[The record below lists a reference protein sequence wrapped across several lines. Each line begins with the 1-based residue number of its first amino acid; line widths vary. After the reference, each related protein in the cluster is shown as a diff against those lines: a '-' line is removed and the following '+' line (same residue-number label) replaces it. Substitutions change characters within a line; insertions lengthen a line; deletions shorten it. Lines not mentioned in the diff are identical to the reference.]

1 MKKFILLH
9 FFVLIQFTG
18 FGQSIPFTIKMDRL
32 GLFYPDSGERIFI
45 NPGDSVILISF
56 ANIPPVKKNVSNI
69 DGIELNLGY
78 SMNDKS
84 NTWKV
89 IYKGAKG
96 SISEAYLIN
105 NKEYREKFV
114 PEIKPETE
122 KEKHTRM
129 IKNYGVV
136 FADDILNKTIRLGQ
150 SEWVLKEILGK
161 PDDINRTVGSFGTHE
176 QWVYNKNGSKM
187 KLYYFENHVLTG
199 WQD

>member
-1 MKKFILLH
+1 MKKFILLL
-9 FFVLIQFTG
+9 FFVIIQIAG
-18 FGQSIPFTIKMDRL
+18 FGQSLPFTIKMDRL

-56 ANIPPVKKNVSNI
+56 DNIPIVKKNA
-69 DGIELNLGY
+69 LGLTTET
-78 SMNDKS
+78 SINDKS

-105 NKEYREKFV
+105 NKEYRKKFI

-122 KEKHTRM
+122 KEKHARM
-129 IKNYGVV
+129 IKNYGIV

-150 SEWVLKEILGK
+150 NEFVVKEILGK
-161 PDDINRTVGSFGTHE
+161 PDEINRSVGNFGTHE
-176 QWVYNKNGSKM
+176 QWVYNKKGSKM
-187 KLYYFENHVLTG
+187 KLYYLENI
-199 WQD
+199 

>member
-1 MKKFILLH
+1 
-9 FFVLIQFTG
+9 
-18 FGQSIPFTIKMDRL
+18 
-32 GLFYPDSGERIFI
+32 
-45 NPGDSVILISF
+45 
-56 ANIPPVKKNVSNI
+56 
-69 DGIELNLGY
+69 
-78 SMNDKS
+78 MNDKS

-89 IYKGAKG
+89 IYKGVKG

>member
-1 MKKFILLH
+1 MKKFILLL
-9 FFVLIQFTG
+9 FFVIIQFAG

-32 GLFYPDSGERIFI
+32 GLFYPDSGERIFV

-56 ANIPPVKKNVSNI
+56 AYISPLN
-69 DGIELNLGY
+69 ELGAPNTNN
-78 SMNDKS
+78 S
-84 NTWKV
+84 TWKV
-89 IYKGAKG
+89 IYKGVKG
-96 SISEAYLIN
+96 SISEAYIIN

-122 KEKHTRM
+122 KEKHARM
-129 IKNYGVV
+129 IKNYGIV
-136 FADDILNKTIRLGQ
+136 FADDILKKTIRLGQ

>member
-1 MKKFILLH
+1 MKKFILLL
-9 FFVLIQFTG
+9 FFVIIQIAG
-18 FGQSIPFTIKMDRL
+18 FGQSLPFTIKMDRL

-56 ANIPPVKKNVSNI
+56 ADISPLN
-69 DGIELNLGY
+69 ELGAPNY
-78 SMNDKS
+78 KS
-84 NTWKV
+84 STWKV
-89 IYKGAKG
+89 IYKGVKG
-96 SISEAYLIN
+96 SISEAYIFN

-122 KEKHTRM
+122 KEKHVRM
-129 IKNYGVV
+129 IKNYGIV
-136 FADDILNKTIRLGQ
+136 FADDILKKTIRLGQ